1 MGESSLP
8 TQPQPQPPHWHF
20 KLSPNC
26 TLPEAPLL
34 FLLLILC
41 VWGFYHMDAWCLWR
55 PDQVRS
61 PGTAATDGCEL
72 PCGCWE
78 LNLEGSRSPVI
89 QFLDPQWIR
98 YDPGQVTYEEC
109 SQHLCFYYEKF
120 HRWHTLQM

>member
-1 MGESSLP
+1 MFLFYFVYLSMSVLP
-8 TQPQPQPPHWHF
+8 ACISMYHG
-20 KLSPNC
+20 
-26 TLPEAPLL
+26 PEVFWKPEE
-34 FLLLILC
+34 
-41 VWGFYHMDAWCLWR
+41 G
-55 PDQVRS
+55 VRS
-61 PGTAATDGCEL
+61 LVTGVTDGCEL